1 MNIYDRDIDIETES
15 IGNLLKDLR
24 DEVMIMIRQQ
34 VELAKS
40 ETNEKVSSLFKNT
53 GVLFAGGLVL
63 FTGFLALI
71 AGLTF
76 LGYQGLLAAGV
87 AAGTAMW
94 LMPFITAVIVGG
106 IGAVLVMRSIDVF
119 KHTSFTPNKTVHSL
133 KEDQRWIAGKRNL

>member
-1 MNIYDRDIDIETES
+1 MNFYDRDIDVETES

-34 VELAKS
+34 IELAKS
-40 ETNEKVSSLFKNT
+40 ETNEKISSLLKNS

-63 FTGFLALI
+63 FTGFLFLI

-87 AAGTAMW
+87 SAGIAMW
-94 LMPFITAVIVGG
+94 LMPIITAVIVGG
-106 IGAVLVMRSIDVF
+106 IGVVLVMRSIDVF
-119 KHTSFTPNKTVHSL
+119 KHTSFTPNKTVRSL
-133 KEDQRWIAGKRNL
+133 KEDQQWIAGKKKL

>member
-1 MNIYDRDIDIETES
+1 MNIYDRDIDMETES
-15 IGNLLKDLR
+15 MGNLLKDLR

-34 VELAKS
+34 IELAKS
-40 ETNEKVSSLFKNT
+40 ETNEKVSSLFRNT
-53 GVLFAGGLVL
+53 GVLFAGGIVF

-76 LGYQGLLAAGV
+76 LGYQGLLLAGV

-94 LMPFITAVIVGG
+94 LMPLITGVIVGG

-119 KHTSFTPNKTVHSL
+119 KHTSFTPNKTVRSL
-133 KEDQRWIAGKRNL
+133 KEDQQWIAGKRKF